1 MDKIRIAIVG
11 IGNCAS
17 SLIQGIHFYKG
28 KSLEDAIGLMHS
40 EIGGY
45 RPDDIRVV
53 ACFDID
59 KRKVGKDLNEAIFAN
74 PNCTTVFQANLPKA
88 GLKVRMGKVLD
99 GVSAHMADYKEE
111 NTFVPADAPEPTQAE
126 VVNALK
132 ESGAEILVN
141 YLPVGSEE
149 ATKFYV
155 ECALEAGVAFINN
168 IPVFIASNP
177 SWGQRFAEKNIPII
191 GDDIKSQFGATITHR
206 VLTDLFKKRGIKLD
220 RTYQLN
226 TGGNTDFLNMLNR
239 DRLASKK
246 TSKTE
251 AVQSAASKRLD
262 ADNIH
267 VGPSDYV
274 PWQKDNKVCFIRME
288 GRIFGDVPINL
299 EMRLSVEDSP
309 NSAGVAIDTIRCA
322 KLALDRGE
330 GGVLHGPSAYFCK
343 HPLRQFTDDEA
354 YHMTEN
360 FIAGK
365 TQDKS
370 KKCLIIAAGKG
381 IRLRSRGDSKPL
393 TPIFG
398 IPLIE
403 RVITTAL
410 EAGAN
415 EFFVVTGYQ
424 ADPLK
429 AFLQDLSHRLGIRIT
444 PIDNEDWQ
452 KENGL
457 SVLKGR
463 PYFQEPFL
471 LLMADHLFDPA
482 IARELM
488 AYPLADEEIV
498 LGVDRNKSNSL
509 IDLHDVTRV
518 KTTEDNIGEIGK
530 GLEDFDA
537 FDTGI
542 FYCRPALF
550 RALEQ
555 CALENGDATLSGAV
569 QILAR
574 ENRAKTVD
582 IGNRFWIDVDDPA
595 AFKRAENALLSE
607 IPESTLNISTPPENT
622 AEPVQE
628 KMTEDR

>member
-1 MDKIRIAIVG
+1 VNKIRIAIVG

-28 KSLEDAIGLMHS
+28 RNLDDAIGLMHG
-40 EIGGY
+40 EIAGY
-45 RPDDIRVV
+45 RPDDINVV
-53 ACFDID
+53 AGFDID
-59 KRKVGKDLNEAIFAN
+59 TRKVGKDVNEAIFAA
-74 PNCTTVFQANLPKA
+74 PNCTTVFQAELPKA
-88 GLKVRMGKVLD
+88 GVKVQMGKVLD
-99 GVSAHMADYKEE
+99 GVSAHMADYNEN
-111 NTFVPADAPEPTQAE
+111 NTFVPAGKPEPSQAD
-126 VVNALK
+126 VVKTLK

-149 ATKFYV
+149 ATKFYA
-155 ECALEAGVAFINN
+155 ECALEAGTAFINN

-177 SWGQRFAEKNIPII
+177 EWGRRFAEKNIPII

-239 DRLASKK
+239 KRLASKK

-251 AVQSAASKRLD
+251 AVQSAAHKRLD
-262 ADNIH
+262 DDNIH

-343 HPLRQFTDDEA
+343 HPLRQFTDDQA

-365 TQDKS
+365 TQEKS

-381 IRLRSRGDSKPL
+381 MRLRSRGDSKPL

-403 RVITTAL
+403 RVIMTAM
-410 EAGAN
+410 ESGAN

-424 ADPLK
+424 ADPLQ
-429 AFLQDLSHRLGIRIT
+429 AFLKDLSHRLGVRIT
-444 PIDNEDWQ
+444 PIDNDDWE

-457 SVLKGR
+457 SVLKGQ

-471 LLMADHLFDPA
+471 LLMADHLFDPD
-482 IARELM
+482 IARDLM
-488 AYPLADEEIV
+488 SYPLGDEEIV
-498 LGVDRNKSNSL
+498 LGVDRNTSNPL
-509 IDLHDVTRV
+509 TDLQDVTRV
-518 KTTEDNIGEIGK
+518 KTSGDNILEIGK
-530 GLEDFDA
+530 GIKNFDA

-550 RALEQ
+550 NALEQ
-555 CALENGDATLSGAV
+555 CSKENGDTTLSGAI

-574 ENRAKTVD
+574 DNRAKAVD
-582 IGNRFWIDVDDPA
+582 IGDRFWIDVDDPN

-607 IPESTLNISTPPENT
+607 IEESPSIISVQSKNT

-628 KMTEDR
+628 KMTEDG